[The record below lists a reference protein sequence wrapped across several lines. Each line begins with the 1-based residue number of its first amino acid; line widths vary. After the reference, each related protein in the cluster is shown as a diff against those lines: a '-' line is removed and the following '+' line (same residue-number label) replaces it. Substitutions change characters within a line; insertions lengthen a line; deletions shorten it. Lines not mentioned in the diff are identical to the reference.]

1 MTRGLGATRVAIVED
16 HTLFAESLDVALTF
30 EGHDVRRVAPGASR
44 CVTLGAILTTVL
56 HLHPKVVLLDLG
68 LGAAG
73 SGLPL
78 VEPLTRAGSAV
89 VVVTGSSDRVE
100 WGECLRSGAS
110 TVMSKSQPLNDIL
123 AAIRHLGEGRAV
135 MSRATRD
142 ELTAT
147 FLRDRSERH
156 ELRRHLETL
165 TPREREVLGQLM
177 YGRTVREI
185 ATSSVVSEA
194 TVRTQVKSILAK
206 LHVSSQ
212 LAAVGMA
219 HRVGGLPSDTVA

>member
-1 MTRGLGATRVAIVED
+1 VTRQLGATRVAIVED

-30 EGHDVRRVAPGASR
+30 EGHDVRRVVPGASR
-44 CVTLGAILTTVL
+44 CTTIGSILTTVL
-56 HLHPKVVLLDLG
+56 QLKPRVVLLDLG
-68 LGAAG
+68 LGPVG
-73 SGLPL
+73 SGLLL
-78 VEPLTRAGSAV
+78 VEPLTRAGAAV
-89 VVVTGSSDRVE
+89 VVITGSGDRVE
-100 WGECLRSGAS
+100 WGECLRAGAS
-110 TVMSKSQPLNDIL
+110 TVLSKSQPLNDIL
-123 AAIRHLGEGRAV
+123 ATIRHLGEGRAV
-135 MSRATRD
+135 MSREQRD

-156 ELRRHLETL
+156 ELRRQIETL
-165 TPREREVLGQLM
+165 TARERQVLEQLM

-185 ATSSVVSEA
+185 ATASVVSEA

-219 HRVGGLPSDTVA
+219 HRVGGLSYDSAS